1 MIFTKPFVISLAFS
15 ASLALVLSGCDTS
28 KPDASAQTADKQ
40 AANKAPSRDHD
51 HANEKPGA
59 EKHDT
64 HEEPLKLSEEE
75 IRAAGIQVQAVTEQA
90 VHGQITATAS
100 VQANQD
106 RLAHIQPRVAGRVV
120 KVNANLGDQV
130 RAGQTLAV
138 LDSIELG
145 EAQSAY
151 RQAESEAALARAG
164 FERAERLIGE
174 QIIPQKDYLRAR
186 AEYEKARTALR
197 SATEKLRLLGVSP
210 GKDSGS
216 TFPLSSPFIGTV
228 IEKDAVLGE
237 LIQPDKSLFTVADLS
252 VVWIEADLYEKD
264 LGRIAPGGEAHV
276 SVAAYPDE
284 TYSGRVTYISSTADK
299 ETRTVKARIEVA
311 NPEGRLKPG
320 MFASVALDAST
331 AVKALAVPDEAVV
344 LMEGKPTVFV
354 QEHGGF
360 EPRTVTL
367 GDKLQGRVI
376 VKEGLEDG
384 DGAVVKGA
392 YALKARLLKSQIGEG
407 HAH

>member
-1 MIFTKPFVISLAFS
+1 MIFTKPVVISLAFS

-120 KVNANLGDQV
+120 KVNANLGDRV
-130 RAGQTLAV
+130 RPGQTLV
-138 LDSIELG
+138 LLDSIELG

-186 AEYEKARTALR
+186 AEYEKARTACA
-197 SATEKLRLLGVSP
+197 SAAEKLRLLGVSP

-252 VVWIEADLYEKD
+252 KVWIEANLYEKD
-264 LGRIAPGGEAHV
+264 LARVAPGTQAQV
-276 SVAAYPDE
+276 SVAAYPDQ
-284 TYSGRVTYISSTADK
+284 TFSGRITYVSSMTDK
-299 ETRTVKARIEVA
+299 ETRTVKARIEVP

-320 MFASVALDAST
+320 MFASVALETST
-331 AVKALAVPDEAVV
+331 TENALAVPDDAVV
-344 LMEGKPTVFV
+344 LIDGKPTVFV

-360 EPRTVTL
+360 EARTVTL